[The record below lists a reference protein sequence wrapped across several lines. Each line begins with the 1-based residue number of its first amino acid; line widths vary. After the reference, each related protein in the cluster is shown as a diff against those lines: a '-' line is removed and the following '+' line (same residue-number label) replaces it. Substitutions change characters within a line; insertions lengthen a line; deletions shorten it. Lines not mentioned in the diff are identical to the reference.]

1 MYQQASKKFVA
12 STPGAWFALFLFK
25 ATVLPRIRIWQIAV
39 VEKMVQIYFR
49 FQSLISSSPEQVID
63 LATISASV
71 GCYKTFFDEI

>member
-1 MYQQASKKFVA
+1 M
-12 STPGAWFALFLFK
+12 
-25 ATVLPRIRIWQIAV
+25 

-63 LATISASV
+63 LATSSASV